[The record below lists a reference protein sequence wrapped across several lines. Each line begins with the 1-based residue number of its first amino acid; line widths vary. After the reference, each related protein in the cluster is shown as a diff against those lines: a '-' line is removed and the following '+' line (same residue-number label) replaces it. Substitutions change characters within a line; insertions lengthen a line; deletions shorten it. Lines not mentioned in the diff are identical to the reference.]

1 MSVTPAERAALEAVA
16 RYGSVKAAAFALGK
30 SPYTLTVQLASA
42 RRKLGAAS
50 SLQAYA
56 RAGIAEKRE

>member
-1 MSVTPAERAALEAVA
+1 MSLTPAERQALEAIA
-16 RYGSVKAAAFALGK
+16 RHGSVKAAAYALGK

-42 RRKLGAAS
+42 RRKLGAES

-56 RAGIAEKRE
+56 RSRETA

>member
-1 MSVTPAERAALEAVA
+1 MKLTAAEQAALDALA
-16 RYGSVKAAAFALGK
+16 RHGSIKAAAFALGK
-30 SPYTLTVQLASA
+30 SPYTLTVQLAAA

-56 RAGIAEKRE
+56 RSRDRA

>member
-1 MSVTPAERAALEAVA
+1 MSLTPAEQLALQAVA
-16 RYGSVKAAAFALGK
+16 RYGSIKAAAFALGK
-30 SPYTLTVQLASA
+30 SPYTLNRQLESA

-56 RAGIAEKRE
+56 IHRDRA

>member
-1 MSVTPAERAALEAVA
+1 MKLTPAERAALEAVA
-16 RYGSVKAAAFALGK
+16 RFGSVKAAAFAMGK

-50 SLQAYA
+50 SWQAHEMVRD
-56 RAGIAEKRE
+56 RA